1 VTVAWVHSVEMEQFR
16 NLAWYIVIRRKR
28 VLVLDDRRILSESVN
43 YHNLRR
49 RLYKRR
55 KRHARRILHFALYI
69 FLEYFIAMIS
79 ICSIILNYID
89 ESKKQFWCGIHV
101 LREYHYSCDVWM
113 RSDGSLCFRSRIHWC
128 NFNKQIY

>member
-1 VTVAWVHSVEMEQFR
+1 
-16 NLAWYIVIRRKR
+16 

-55 KRHARRILHFALYI
+55 KRHARRILYFALYI

-79 ICSIILNYID
+79 ICRIIFKYID
-89 ESKKQFWCGIHV
+89 ESKKRF
-101 LREYHYSCDVWM
+101 
-113 RSDGSLCFRSRIHWC
+113 
-128 NFNKQIY
+128 